1 MVPKCLKSGMK
12 PSFVLNEVERKIR
25 HEKRTA
31 KYRQIYFD
39 NLKKIEINF
48 VQALVLLIQF
58 QSKFKISRLHTV
70 FRAFPNYLFSAK
82 VSEYLLHQKKSR
94 MILIYISL
102 EGHKIQRNLPLSLML
117 LSNVK
122 VALSEKLN
130 FTCLNIFFLF
140 RFFK

>member
-70 FRAFPNYLFSAK
+70 FRAFLNYLFSAK

-102 EGHKIQRNLPLSLML
+102 EGHKIQRNLPLSLTL

-122 VALSEKLN
+122 RVRYLQPSQKNSTLHV
-130 FTCLNIFFLF
+130 
-140 RFFK
+140 